1 MGEIS
6 KRDEIITKKILSEIN
21 EIDLFTDNVSEADF
35 YADAKTQK
43 AVVMTLINIGELSKS
58 YTDEFIVSNKKIP
71 WKKVQAM
78 RNVAAHKYESVN
90 MERVWDT
97 VKVSVAELKKELM
110 HDFEKPQS

>member
-1 MGEIS
+1 MGEII

-21 EIDLFTDNVSEADF
+21 EIDLFTANMSEADF
-35 YADAKTQK
+35 FADSKTQK

-58 YTDEFIVSNKKIP
+58 YTDEFISINKNIP

-78 RNVAAHKYESVN
+78 RNVAAHRYETVN

-97 VKVSVAELKKELM
+97 VKVSIVELKKELVV
-110 HDFEKPQS
+110 